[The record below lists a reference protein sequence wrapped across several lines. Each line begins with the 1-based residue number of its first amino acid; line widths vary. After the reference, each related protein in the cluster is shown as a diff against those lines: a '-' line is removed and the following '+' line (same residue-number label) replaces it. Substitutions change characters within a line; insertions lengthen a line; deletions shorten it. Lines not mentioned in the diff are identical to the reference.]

1 MGFLRTLFW
10 VAVTV
15 VVVVFSIRNW
25 MPVTINL
32 FGDLQA
38 DVKLPVL
45 LMIAFLIGFV
55 PLYIWH
61 KALRWRDRRRV
72 TLERSIPAS
81 PVAAPEPAPWQ
92 APTTGVG
99 PAPAD

>member
-1 MGFLRTLFW
+1 
-10 VAVTV
+10 V

-25 MPVTINL
+25 IPVTINL

-61 KALRWRDRRRV
+61 HAWRWRDRRRRTAEQV
-72 TLERSIPAS
+72 GTVQPIAT
-81 PVAAPEPAPWQ
+81 PEPVSYQ
-92 APTTGVG
+92 PTTPGFG
-99 PAPAD
+99 TAQAD